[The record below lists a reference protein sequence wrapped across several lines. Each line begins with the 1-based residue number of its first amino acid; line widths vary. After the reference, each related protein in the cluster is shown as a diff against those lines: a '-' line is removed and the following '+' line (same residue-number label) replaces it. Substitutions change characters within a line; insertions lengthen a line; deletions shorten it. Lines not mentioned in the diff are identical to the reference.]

1 MKNTYVKPTANAV
14 NMFVENFI
22 CVNSPGDNVVPV
34 DPVTPGTPAAN
45 KQEGTWGNLWNK

>member
-1 MKNTYVKPTANAV
+1 MKNTYVKPTASAV
-14 NMFVENFI
+14 NMFVDSFI
-22 CVNSPGDNVVPV
+22 CNDSNVIPV